1 MWKRLIPTKLPLS
14 VPPSVMNCR
23 PSHAWSS
30 RSRSWSQDRRTCGR
44 PDAVASGIVTTFRG
58 TQAAVLTRHRARV
71 RRRNENRIDQN
82 QLESPVLAT
91 HFFTLASPLAS
102 PLINLMS

>member
-44 PDAVASGIVTTFRG
+44 PDGNGIVTTFRG
-58 TQAAVLTRHRARV
+58 TQAAVLTRHRA
-71 RRRNENRIDQN
+71 RRNENRIDQN